1 MAGRVPRRGL
11 LAPGLAL
18 ALAAAAPVAGLA
30 LALEAGAAP
39 NGGAPDTGSRDGES
53 PVTRAALAA
62 AEPEP
67 APERAAEPLF
77 SVLAYHDFDG
87 ARADTGPDTFRVWE
101 TTRGRVERSTLF
113 RWSGDVA
120 VEIRDAAG
128 DGDFPEL
135 QGYFEARA
143 AGRLFVHFAFL
154 VTDPAEPFNVALAG
168 PAYFTLRRDGI
179 AFWLQGRDGVLRHVS
194 DSIPKPLLE
203 LAPFTWYQVDLLC
216 DLDAGRYDL
225 ALYEEGLEEPKVA
238 LTDQPNA
245 AAQPGSKVDK
255 FSFIGDTG
263 EDVSRVVYYVD
274 DILIGADAPV
284 ELPPFVGPGRRRLF
298 IELLPAGGEAAASGP
313 PGAVA
318 GAGGEPGAGG
328 ETVAADAERAGD
340 AALLAG
346 DPAAAK
352 GHYQRALEAGGDP
365 TPLLLKLADAYF
377 LLGDLP
383 AEKALREKIYGSL
396 DPQTQRDDGR

>member
-1 MAGRVPRRGL
+1 MAGRVPCRGL

-18 ALAAAAPVAGLA
+18 ALAAAAPAAGFALA
-30 LALEAGAAP
+30 LAAGAAP
-39 NGGAPDTGSRDGES
+39 NGGAPATGSPDGES

-67 APERAAEPLF
+67 APERGAEPLF
-77 SVLAYHDFDG
+77 TVLAYHDFDG

-168 PAYFTLRRDGI
+168 PAYFTLQRDGI
-179 AFWLQGRDGVLRHVS
+179 AFWLQGREGVLHHVS

-225 ALYEEGLEEPKVA
+225 ALYEEGLEEPRVA
-238 LTDQPNA
+238 LTTQPNA
-245 AAQPGSKVDK
+245 TAQPGSKVDK

-274 DILIGADAPV
+274 DIVIGADAPV
-284 ELPPFVGPGRRRLF
+284 ELPPFVAPGRRLF
-298 IELLPAGGEAAASGP
+298 IELLPAPAAAP
-313 PGAVA
+313 K
-318 GAGGEPGAGG
+318 GERTPAR
-328 ETVAADAERAGD
+328 EAERAGD
-340 AALLAG
+340 EVLLAG

-352 GHYQRALEAGGDP
+352 AQYQRALEAGGDP

-396 DPQTQRDDGR
+396 DPRPQVRGLSRG